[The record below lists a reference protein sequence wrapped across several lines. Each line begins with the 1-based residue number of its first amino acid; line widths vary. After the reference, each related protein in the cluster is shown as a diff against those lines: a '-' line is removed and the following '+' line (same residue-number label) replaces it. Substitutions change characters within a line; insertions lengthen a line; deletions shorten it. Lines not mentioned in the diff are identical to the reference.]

1 VTRNLWIRSTDAK
14 DLVDTFLLATVTTI
28 LVVRLF
34 LVIAGYPQLGGE
46 GLHIAHLL
54 WGGLLMLVA
63 GGLTLTLLTRASRWL
78 AAILSGVGFGL
89 FIDEVGKFVTADNDY
104 FFRPAYSIM
113 YVVLIAIWLLTR
125 RLFGAERLTAR
136 ESTANALDYVKESGI
151 RNLSQ
156 AELRRAL
163 QLLEQADQADP
174 LVPEVRSLLEHV
186 AAVPTR
192 PPGRLARLAGRA
204 RDWYFGTVVTQRWFF
219 GVLVT
224 IFIILTGLNAAHIV
238 EIVVNAIQ
246 AATARN
252 ASFDSVD
259 DAVNGGPRFG
269 FSGWGVLVSSS
280 VVIVLNVLG
289 IARLLQGSRLSAYRW
304 FERGLLI
311 SILFVQ
317 VFNFADLQLIAFAL
331 LAFDLLVLV
340 TIRVL
345 IAAEEGQALADT
357 VRLPGILE
365 PETIRA

>member
-1 VTRNLWIRSTDAK
+1 MA
-14 DLVDTFLLATVTTI
+14 VTTI

-34 LVIAGYPQLGGE
+34 LVITGYPQLGGE

-54 WGGLLMLVA
+54 WGGLLMLLA

-78 AAILSGVGFGL
+78 AAILGGVGFGL
-89 FIDEVGKFVTADNDY
+89 FIDEVGKFVTSDNDY

-113 YVVLIAIWLLTR
+113 YVVLVVIWLLTR
-125 RLFGAERLTAR
+125 RLFAPERLSAR
-136 ESTANALDYVKESGI
+136 EATANALDYVKESGI

-156 AELRRAL
+156 AELRRAFEL
-163 QLLEQADQADP
+163 VDRSNQADA
-174 LVPEVRSLLEHV
+174 LVAEVRSLLAHV

-192 PPGRLARLAGRA
+192 PPGRVARLVGRA
-204 RDWYFGTVVTQRWFF
+204 RDWYFGTVIRRRWFF
-219 GVLVT
+219 GVLIT
-224 IFIILTGLNAAHIV
+224 IFVIFIGLNAAHII

-252 ASFDSVD
+252 ASLESVD
-259 DAVNGGPRFG
+259 DAVNGGAHLG
-269 FSGWGVLVSSS
+269 FSGWAVLVSSS
-280 VVIVLNVLG
+280 VVIVFNVLG
-289 IARLLQGSRLSAYRW
+289 ILRLLGGSRISAYRW

-331 LAFDLLVLV
+331 LAFDLLVLA

-345 IAAEEGQALADT
+345 IAAEEGQT
-357 VRLPGILE
+357 RSERVRLPGLLE